1 MTTAEALAHIAEA
14 RRNADGPLAEFLDII
29 TAEVERTGD
38 PAAVAA
44 RIQYLTG
51 TGEWA

>member
-1 MTTAEALAHIAEA
+1 MTTAEALARIATA
-14 RRNADGPLAEFLDII
+14 RENADGPLAEIFDII
-29 TAEVERTGD
+29 AAEVERTGD

-51 TGEWA
+51 TGPWA